1 MSDVKKNFIYNIIYQ
16 ILILILPL
24 ISVPYVSRV
33 IGAEGVGIYS
43 FTYSIVYYFMIFA
56 MLGLNNYCVRSI
68 AKVRDNKQKLS
79 KTFKEIYTMQ
89 CITSIIMIVC
99 YLIYVLVFDNSYKN
113 IAMIQ
118 TIYIIS
124 SLFDINWFFFGIE
137 KFKLTVTRNT
147 IIKVLTLIAIFLF
160 VKTSSDVWIY
170 TLILSSGT
178 LLSQLALFPFL
189 KKYIKSV
196 KIKIKDVKKHFKPC
210 LKLFLPVIAVA
221 IYRIMDKTMLGVLND
236 VSQVGLYENAEKIIN
251 VPNAIITALGT
262 VTLPRMSNLY
272 SQNKSFESES
282 LIEKSIQFIMFLAFP
297 MTLGLIAISRP
308 FALLF
313 FGEQFLGSAPLIMV
327 LAITL
332 IFLSWGNVLRTQYLI
347 PKEKDKIYII
357 SAIIGAVVNFVVN
370 IILIYYLQAIGAC
383 IATVLAEFLVMFYQ
397 SYKIRHELPLKKY
410 IKEVLP
416 FLFKAI
422 IMFIVIY
429 PLQFLDISSF
439 AILIVQIGLGV
450 LIYAL
455 LNFQYIKTIALENL
469 FIRIKSNE
477 KAS

>member
-1 MSDVKKNFIYNIIYQ
+1 MSEVKKNFIYNIIYQ
-16 ILILILPL
+16 VLILILPL

-33 IGAEGVGIYS
+33 IGTEGVGIYS

-56 MLGLNNYCVRSI
+56 MLGLNNYGVRSI
-68 AKVRDNKQKLS
+68 AKVRDNKEKLS
-79 KTFKEIYTMQ
+79 KTFKEIYAMQ
-89 CITSIIMIVC
+89 CITSTIMIFC
-99 YLIYVLVFDNSYKN
+99 YLFYVIVFDNSYKN

-147 IIKVLTLIAIFLF
+147 VIKVLTLIAIFGL

-170 TLILSSGT
+170 TLILSLGT

-189 KKYIKSV
+189 KKYIKPV
-196 KIKIKDVKKHFKPC
+196 KIKIKDIKKHFKPC
-210 LKLFLPVIAVA
+210 LKLFLPVIAIA
-221 IYRIMDKTMLGVLND
+221 IYRIMDKTMLGILKD

-272 SQNKSFESES
+272 SQNKPFESES

-297 MTLGLIAISRP
+297 MALGLIAISKP
-308 FALLF
+308 FTLMF
-313 FGEQFLGSAPLIMV
+313 FGEQFLGSYPLIMI

-370 IILIYYLQAIGAC
+370 IILIYYFQAIGAC
-383 IATVLAEFLVMFYQ
+383 LATVLAEFLVMFYQ
-397 SYKIRHELPLKKY
+397 SYKIRHELPLRKY
-410 IKEVLP
+410 IKEVMP
-416 FLFKAI
+416 FFFKAV

-429 PLQFLDISSF
+429 PVQLLNISDLVVLILQLS
-439 AILIVQIGLGV
+439 LGV

-469 FIRIKSNE
+469 LKRIKLNP
-477 KAS
+477 